1 MVIARLDPVR
11 AVAVSAIYSMS
22 LLVYVPMIFSGQPP
36 AVAIHQFGVPGIVLL
51 LLIPVAFYYLL
62 SAWTMLWLL
71 VFRSGAAIEVRN
83 GRLLILNFVLVSYPT
98 ADVLAVKSYSEPG
111 ARRSQRGVTLTLTS
125 GRTKRIATGL
135 LKESPEEIA
144 AAIDRIL
151 EAARL

>member
-1 MVIARLDPVR
+1 
-11 AVAVSAIYSMS
+11 
-22 LLVYVPMIFSGQPP
+22 
-36 AVAIHQFGVPGIVLL
+36 
-51 LLIPVAFYYLL
+51 
-62 SAWTMLWLL
+62 MLWLL